1 MNRSVLSSRLNSD
14 SLSLEQL
21 NDILLLV
28 NQFPLGR
35 AFFDFFLARGKT
47 DITFKELKAGIAR
60 FEGLAILCF
69 GNIRFPY
76 RTCYKSEE
84 HEIAQK
90 LERFQYTKSTLVKKY
105 RERPSVSPL
114 PAKIPGKKTWLL
126 GYIARAGADRDIAT
140 YFAMS
145 GLLKKESEGRFLG
158 ELNPAQ
164 KKLYLERKLQLQSSR
179 KIWRNRFSD
188 LSKIRNE
195 IDALRKDLMENR
207 IRGWLN
213 TSHYLSS
220 DFMDVYVATS
230 MREKWEFEDVH
241 AFASNLFKKRELS
254 NLRLRYFDPTQS
266 HLDNRVD
273 KGLIEALMLKRADCT
288 LYMVQETDT
297 FGKDSELAT
306 TLAQGKPVIAYVP
319 RIDREKL
326 AEVAAKRPLGYLKKR
341 LNQLSAEE
349 RIPASN
355 LTEVYHFLEKVSA
368 FQPFYRIVGDEEN
381 EFVDMHRLTKK
392 KVAMCK
398 ILAEAENRSFE
409 SRAETLQKR
418 HPLALQVRLESG
430 VANGVLVVRSL
441 DDCAD
446 LLRMLVT
453 NDCSFTVDR
462 STEKGVTA
470 LVEDK
475 SQGIFRAVTDNPT
488 ITNSFWSMYLTRT

>member
-1 MNRSVLSSRLNSD
+1 MNWSVLSSRLNSE

-47 DITFKELKAGIAR
+47 HITFKELKAGIAR

-76 RTCYKSEE
+76 RTYYKSEK
-84 HEIAQK
+84 HQIAEK
-90 LERFQYTKSTLVKKY
+90 LERFQHTKTTLVRKY
-105 RERPSVSPL
+105 RGRPRVSPL
-114 PAKIPGKKTWLL
+114 PAAIPGARTWLL
-126 GYIARAGADRDIAT
+126 GYIARQGADRDIAT

-145 GLLKKESEGRFLG
+145 TILEKESEGKFLG
-158 ELNPAQ
+158 ELNPTQ
-164 KKLYLERKLQLQSSR
+164 KKLYLERKLQLQNS
-179 KIWRNRFSD
+179 KVDWRRRFTNLD
-188 LSKIRNE
+188 EIRNA
-195 IDALRKDLMENR
+195 IDGLRKDLIENR

-230 MREKWEFEDVH
+230 MREKWEFEEVH
-241 AFASNLFKKRELS
+241 DFANRLFKKPELS
-254 NLRLRYFDPTQS
+254 HLRLRYFDPTQS

-273 KGLIEALMLKRADCT
+273 KGLIEALMLKRANCT

-319 RIDREKL
+319 RINPEKL
-326 AEVAAKRPLGYLKKR
+326 AKVASKRPLGYLKKR
-341 LNQLSAEE
+341 LSQLAAEE
-349 RIPASN
+349 KIPSAN
-355 LTEVYHFLEKVSA
+355 LKEVYRFLEKVSG
-368 FQPFYRIVGDEEN
+368 FQPFYRIVGDEEA
-381 EFVDMHRLTKK
+381 EFVDTHGLTKQK
-392 KVAMCK
+392 KPMCE
-398 ILAEAENRSFE
+398 ILADAENRLFE
-409 SRAETLQKR
+409 SRAATLQKT

-446 LLRMLVT
+446 LLRKLLT

-462 STEKGVTA
+462 STEKGITA
-470 LVEDK
+470 LVEEK
-475 SQGIFRAVTDNPT
+475 SHCIFRAVTDNPT
-488 ITNSFWSMYLTRT
+488 ITNSFWSRYCP